1 MLGVLVRLVV
11 RVHGE
16 QAVDVG
22 PGLDHDGAVVDVDAG
37 GAHARVRGVLER
49 LNIQARAPGLDLGH
63 KGQDLAP
70 EGTVQFV
77 DLAGEAPCHED
88 GDHQF
93 SPAR

>member
-1 MLGVLVRLVV
+1 M

-22 PGLDHDGAVVDVDAG
+22 SGLDHDGAVVEVDAG

-49 LNIQARAPGLDLGH
+49 LNVQARAPGLDLGH
-63 KGQDLAP
+63 KGQDLAL
-70 EGTVQFV
+70 EGAVQLV

-88 GDHQF
+88 DGHHF